1 MVCAEFTNI
10 NNLGDLLVWPTSC
23 NYWFYLIVLATIF
36 IVLTLILFNRQKE
49 SEIRADIVS
58 SLGVSSIA
66 IIVLALIGTL
76 IKNSADIP
84 MIQSDIFLYVF
95 AFGIIFILIWFF
107 KK

>member
-10 NNLGDLLVWPTSC
+10 NSFGDLLVWPTGC
-23 NYWFYLIVLATIF
+23 NYYFYLIVLATIF

-49 SEIRADIVS
+49 SEIRGDLIS

-66 IIVLALIGTL
+66 IIILALIGTL
-76 IKNSADIP
+76 IKNDANIP